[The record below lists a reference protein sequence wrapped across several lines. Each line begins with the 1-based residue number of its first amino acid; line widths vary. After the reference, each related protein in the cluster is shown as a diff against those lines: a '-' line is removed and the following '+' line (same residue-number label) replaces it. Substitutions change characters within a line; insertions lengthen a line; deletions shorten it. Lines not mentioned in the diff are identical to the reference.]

1 MRGGCWDASQVVEAV
16 AQVLREW
23 REGYLEAE
31 EALEAIEEALRENNF
46 GPLLDG
52 EEA

>member
-1 MRGGCWDASQVVEAV
+1 MEAV

-46 GPLLDG
+46 GPLLEG
-52 EEA
+52 EA